1 VGVLDGFL
9 STWSNAKATFGEG
22 APRGGAQFDASG
34 PLNQLKSDL
43 DSAAPGSRWTG
54 SAATAYGAANSEH
67 QRVIGELGGLDK
79 RLAAHVDESA
89 RIVTAGRNELD
100 AVRKWVVDAAGNMP
114 NNAEG
119 QRMLVRLMAIDE
131 QR

>member
-1 VGVLDGFL
+1 VSSANWAGWT
-9 STWSNAKATFGEG
+9 S
-22 APRGGAQFDASG
+22 AS
-34 PLNQLKSDL
+34 P
-43 DSAAPGSRWTG
+43 P
-54 SAATAYGAANSEH
+54 
-67 QRVIGELGGLDK
+67 
-79 RLAAHVDESA
+79 ESA